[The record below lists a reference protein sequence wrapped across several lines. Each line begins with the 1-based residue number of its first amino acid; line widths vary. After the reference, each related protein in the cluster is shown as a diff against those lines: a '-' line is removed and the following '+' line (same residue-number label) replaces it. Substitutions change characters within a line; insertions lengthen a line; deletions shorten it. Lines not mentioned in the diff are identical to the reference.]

1 MIFQQNDR
9 TEYSIPEFLLPESS
23 HQIPMVSQEDSDME
37 DEYEDDTTQ
46 GQRIPDFPMG
56 TNKVKVDYWPRLFKK
71 WITRYPS
78 DKT

>member
-23 HQIPMVSQEDSDME
+23 HQIPLVSREDSDME

-46 GQRIPDFPMG
+46 GQRIPDFPLG
-56 TNKVKVDYWPRLFKK
+56 THNAKVDHWPPLFKK
-71 WITRYPS
+71 WITLS
-78 DKT
+78 SG